1 MNDAGRLAADLLHD
15 VGKYL
20 ARTARNVGE
29 RSIDA
34 VLADMLARDAYETHR
49 GRRASARFAEVA
61 EQLEALG
68 VRHPSLATARA
79 ALARIDALEP
89 GVRSKE
95 PAALHSLVTLAVEAE
110 GALRALAV
118 STRRVGE
125 AER

>member
-1 MNDAGRLAADLLHD
+1 MNDVGRLAADLLHD

-29 RSIDA
+29 RPIDA
-34 VLADMLARDAYETHR
+34 FLAGMLARDAYETHR
-49 GRRASARFAEVA
+49 GQRASERFAEVA

-68 VRHPSLATARA
+68 VRHPSLAVARA

-89 GVRSKE
+89 GVRSMD
-95 PAALHSLVTLAVEAE
+95 PAALHSLVTLAVEVE

-118 STRRVGE
+118 STRSVRGV
-125 AER
+125 ER